1 MSRLE
6 WVLGILLVLLLLIVV
21 GVSAML
27 WFRPEVPTLDENAAA
42 NATAVAAR
50 EEGAASTPVVE
61 GRTAR
66 LAFVPAQNEAR
77 QWQEDAVL
85 VQAQATWPRN
95 TGADTLQ
102 AGAASWS
109 YTFYSPEA
117 GRTALIVVRDEQA
130 SLLSESANKVAEPLA
145 NVTGWNVDSQQALT
159 QFLEAG
165 GSAFMRDART
175 TTAIME
181 LSLANENQR
190 PEWFMSLFANRSGR
204 SFNMRL
210 DASTGDVIEVE
221 RLPQEEA
228 SP

>member
-21 GVSAML
+21 GISAML

-50 EEGAASTPVVE
+50 DGASTPGAP

-66 LAFVPAQNEAR
+66 IAYVAAQQAGR

-85 VQAQATWPRN
+85 VRAEATWPRD
-95 TGADTLQ
+95 TGVEDLQ
-102 AGAASWS
+102 VGAANWA
-109 YTFYSPEA
+109 YTFYSPAA
-117 GRTALIVVRDEQA
+117 GRTALVTVQDGEA
-130 SLLSESANKVAEPLA
+130 SLLSESEGKVNQPLA

-165 GSAFMRDART
+165 GSAFMREART

-210 DASTGDVIEVE
+210 DASTGEVLEVE
-221 RLPQEEA
+221 RLPQEA